1 MRKYLTLYLFILSCL
16 CTTAFFSQNIRYDSL
31 ILNIDQ
37 VVIVDPVLISM
48 GKKGERKFNFIM
60 SEKDDIYKIKDVNS
74 FLNSEATV
82 YLRIIGC
89 DFGYF
94 KFMAKKMNTKL
105 DTLIWNAHIEC
116 GLLEKK
122 QSDRELIY
130 QDKKK
135 SIYRIKNVPYF
146 ITGIINVNFYNK
158 HLSIRPYRAKFENL
172 NTFIPFAVFYFD
184 EVTDEMKKYY
194 PKEE

>member
-1 MRKYLTLYLFILSCL
+1 
-16 CTTAFFSQNIRYDSL
+16 
-31 ILNIDQ
+31 
-37 VVIVDPVLISM
+37 
-48 GKKGERKFNFIM
+48 
-60 SEKDDIYKIKDVNS
+60 
-74 FLNSEATV
+74 
-82 YLRIIGC
+82 
-89 DFGYF
+89 
-94 KFMAKKMNTKL
+94 MAKKMNTKL

>member
-105 DTLIWNAHIEC
+105 DSLIWNAYLEC
-116 GLLEKK
+116 GSSEK
-122 QSDRELIY
+122 QSERELIY

-135 SIYRIKNVPYF
+135 SIYRLKNVPYF
-146 ITGIINVNFYNK
+146 ITGIINVKFYNK

-184 EVTDEMKKYY
+184 DIADEVKKYY
-194 PKEE
+194 PKGE

>member
-74 FLNSEATV
+74 FLNSESTV
-82 YLRIIGC
+82 YLRMIGC
-89 DFGYF
+89 DFGIF
-94 KFMAKKMNTKL
+94 RFMAKKMNTKL
-105 DTLIWNAHIEC
+105 DSLIWNAYLEC
-116 GLLEKK
+116 GSSEK
-122 QSDRELIY
+122 QSERELIY

-135 SIYRIKNVPYF
+135 SIYRLKNVPYF
-146 ITGIINVNFYNK
+146 ITGIINVKFYNK

-184 EVTDEMKKYY
+184 DIADEVKKYY
-194 PKEE
+194 PKGE